1 MLHSQD
7 FALIAPRTPLSIFSM
22 HLVVI
27 AWLYV
32 TLMMSVAEA
41 SHSNGTVLGAALT
54 FLLYGVAP
62 IALMVYLMAT
72 SKRRRA
78 MKAREAAAQD
88 KARRVAALA
97 ALPSVEPDASSHAP
111 AHHAIAPVRE
121 EP

>member
-1 MLHSQD
+1 
-7 FALIAPRTPLSIFSM
+7 M

-32 TLMMSVAEA
+32 VLMMAVAEA
-41 SHSNGTVLGAALT
+41 THGNGTLLGATLT

-62 IALMVYLMAT
+62 IALAVYLMAT
-72 SKRRRA
+72 PKRRRA

-88 KARRVAALA
+88 EARRVAALA
-97 ALPSVEPDASSHAP
+97 ASSSVEPDASSHAP
-111 AHHAIAPVRE
+111 AQRAIAPVRE